1 MYYINSN
8 NNELNLNIDN
18 YINYLNSNEI
28 NPFLL
33 CTNYN
38 HKIGELLPLEEMK
51 NIMDAKK
58 VNLTEDDYDY
68 DDEIDSIYYIKN
80 HNNSKIDLQSTD
92 NSTKLSLEQ
101 DKSNEEK
108 KEDFFKK
115 IINFKTVLHQKR
127 GRKEKVGIN
136 KKKNKKCHSANDFD
150 NIQRKIQVH
159 FIKFLIKLA
168 NDAIKTI
175 LGKKNKLYFKDIKY
189 ELKKIVNHK
198 YVENLKKLNYAD
210 IIQMNISTKNKNFDE
225 DTNKKVFLKICQN
238 SEELKKMFGKNFLY
252 IFQKYYFGLKNDIK
266 EINFEGIKIILSSK
280 TKGFY
285 HLLKKNEINEEIFKK
300 VVDDVYFS
308 DKNYLLEKKFITIDY
323 EK

>member
-1 MYYINSN
+1 MYYINTN

-33 CTNYN
+33 YTNYN

-115 IINFKTVLHQKR
+115 IINFKTVLHHKR

-198 YVENLKKLNYAD
+198 YVEE
-210 IIQMNISTKNKNFDE
+210 I
-225 DTNKKVFLKICQN
+225 
-238 SEELKKMFGKNFLY
+238 KKMFDKNYLY

-308 DKNYLLEKKFITIDY
+308 DKNYLSEKKFITIDY